1 MLARHF
7 ARRLLHSLGVL
18 VAVMVFVFLLF
29 FALGDPTTHIL
40 GSDAT
45 DAQRAAF
52 SHANG
57 FDAPIYVQ
65 FARFAAG
72 VVRLDFG
79 TSYTSGQPAIND
91 VLVAFPN
98 TLILAT
104 AAFLIAII
112 GGIIL
117 GSLAAFNENGI
128 VDRIVVIFGTAISSI
143 AEFWTGLLL
152 IVVVAVDLRLLPTE
166 GFGIGAPLVLPAI
179 TMALA
184 PMGRLAFVIRTNAI
198 VVLSSPH
205 ISPARARGLTSRAV
219 LIRHVLRNAAPP
231 SVAIAGVE
239 LTRMVVGGSV
249 VVESVFAWHGIG
261 RLLVSAMTKY
271 DLPVVS
277 AAMFI
282 GAVFVLVLNLILDF
296 VYVAL
301 DRRVRYE

>member
-29 FALGDPTTHIL
+29 YALGDPTTHIL
-40 GSDAT
+40 GADST
-45 DAQRAAF
+45 DAQRAAY
-52 SHANG
+52 SHAHG

-65 FARFAAG
+65 FFRFAGG
-72 VVRLDFG
+72 VLSLHFG

-104 AAFLIAII
+104 AAFLIAVV
-112 GGIIL
+112 GGILL

-152 IVVVAVDLRLLPTE
+152 IVVVAVKLRLLPTE
-166 GFGIGAPLVLPAI
+166 GFGIGAPLILPAI

-184 PMGRLAFVIRTNAI
+184 PLGRLAFVIRTNAI

-205 ISPARARGLTSRAV
+205 ISPARARGLTGRAV
-219 LIRHVLRNAAPP
+219 FVRHVLRNAAPP

-249 VVESVFAWHGIG
+249 VVESVFAWPGIG
-261 RLLVSAMTKY
+261 RLIVTAMRSY
-271 DLPVVS
+271 DLPVVA
-277 AAMFI
+277 AAMFV
-282 GAVFVLVLNLILDF
+282 GALFVLVLNLLLDLA
-296 VYVAL
+296 YVAL